1 MKIGCLENTKWSKKE
16 NRFLLEEPSFRYSPS
31 DFKVYTVQKGE
42 DMRIDLVML
51 SIYNDDPYS
60 FEHIDVILHI
70 NDIDNPLNIRENQE
84 ILYLDINILDG
95 FRYYQTESDSSKYSN
110 EVQKSLAVPNKS
122 TRKDDKRKKFIEGNY
137 SLPPTVLR
145 ESKPPVRIDS
155 NNIIVGGIN

>member
-42 DMRIDLVML
+42 DMRIDLVMQ
-51 SIYNDDPYS
+51 SIYDDPYS

-70 NDIDNPLNIRENQE
+70 NDIDNPLNIREGQE
-84 ILYLDINILDG
+84 ILYLDINSLDSY
-95 FRYYQTESDSSKYSN
+95 RYYPTESDRTKYNKS
-110 EVQKSLAVPNKS
+110 VQKALAVPSKS
-122 TRKDDKRKKFIEGNY
+122 TRKDDNRKKFIEGNY
-137 SLPPTVLR
+137 SLPPTVLK
-145 ESKPPVRIDS
+145 ESRPPVRIDS